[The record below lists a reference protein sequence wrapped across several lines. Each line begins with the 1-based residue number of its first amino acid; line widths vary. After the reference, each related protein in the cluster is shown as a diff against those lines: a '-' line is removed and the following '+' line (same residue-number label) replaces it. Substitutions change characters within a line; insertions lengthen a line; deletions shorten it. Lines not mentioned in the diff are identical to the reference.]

1 MVRALPFGVRRST
14 LDVRRVSLAI
24 AAGLATSL
32 LSAAP
37 AVQQQIDDPDFKP
50 AVVNPAYSQNGPT
63 VAIDEGHSNFHT
75 VTGRYRPFAA
85 LLESDGYRVR
95 GLSRPFDTGAFAG
108 IDILVIA
115 NALGDP
121 KRPGTPAFD
130 EAECDAVREWVRGG
144 GALLLVAD
152 HTPFG
157 SAAEI
162 LAARFGVGMGKGYA
176 FDRVPG
182 GGVTTQLTFSR
193 ENGLLGDHSIT
204 RGRRASEGLATVR
217 SFTGQSLSVPVGAAV
232 LMRLGPN
239 VREAAD
245 TDNLDAE
252 DAAGRGTGRAGPAP
266 GSRSVAAG
274 GRAQG
279 IAMAFGK
286 GRVVVLG
293 EAGMLSAQLVRYPD
307 GREMRFGMNMPGN
320 DNRQFALNVAHWLSR
335 LFD

>member
-1 MVRALPFGVRRST
+1 M
-14 LDVRRVSLAI
+14 
-24 AAGLATSL
+24 
-32 LSAAP
+32 
-37 AVQQQIDDPDFKP
+37 DDPDFK
-50 AVVNPAYSQNGPT
+50 VVVANPAYSQSGT
-63 VAIDEGHSNFHT
+63 VGIDEAHSNFHT
-75 VTGRYRPFAA
+75 ATGRYRPFAE
-85 LLESDGYRVR
+85 LLQSDGYRVR
-95 GLSRPFDTGAFAG
+95 SVARRLDAETLAN
-108 IDILVIA
+108 IDVLVVA
-115 NALGDP
+115 NALGD
-121 KRPGTPAFD
+121 KAQPGSAAFA
-130 EAECDAVREWVRGG
+130 EAECDTLRDWVRGG
-144 GALLLVAD
+144 GGLLLVAD

-157 SAAEI
+157 SAAES

-176 FDRVPG
+176 FDRVAD

-204 RGRRASEGLATVR
+204 KGRRASEGVATVR
-217 SFTGQSLSVPVGAAV
+217 SFTGQSLSVPEGAAV

-252 DAAGRGTGRAGPAP
+252 DAAGRSTGTAGPAA

-293 EAGMLSAQLVRYPD
+293 EAGMLSAQLIRSPD

-320 DNRQFALNVAHWLSR
+320 DNRQFALNVVHWLSR